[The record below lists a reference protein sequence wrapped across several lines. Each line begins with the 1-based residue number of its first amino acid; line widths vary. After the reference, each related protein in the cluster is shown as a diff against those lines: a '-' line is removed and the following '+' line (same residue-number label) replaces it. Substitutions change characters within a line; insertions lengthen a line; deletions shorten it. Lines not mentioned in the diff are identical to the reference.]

1 MKLINYHALK
11 HGYVTIDLT
20 LPVHGEVNG
29 KFVYRN
35 NPLLQILF
43 RFLLARHKAA
53 VDVYNE
59 AAKMSEKDWV

>member
-1 MKLINYHALK
+1 MH
-11 HGYVTIDLT
+11 
-20 LPVHGEVNG
+20 
-29 KFVYRN
+29 
-35 NPLLQILF
+35 F